1 LVIVSTAILALL
13 SSVPAW
19 AGKQAADECLK
30 TKIWDRYGDGWQI
43 RASAGSDLA
52 LGETQYYRVT
62 LLKGQRYQVIT
73 CSDDNVADLDIL
85 LYDNKGVLIHR
96 DGTEDREPVLAY
108 EAPTTGVYYA
118 VLYMRALKNTDQAA
132 HASMALIHN

>member
-1 LVIVSTAILALL
+1 
-13 SSVPAW
+13 
-19 AGKQAADECLK
+19 
-30 TKIWDRYGDGWQI
+30 
-43 RASAGSDLA
+43 
-52 LGETQYYRVT
+52 
-62 LLKGQRYQVIT
+62 VIT